1 MYLVHIIRILGG
13 VTSGSVDVA
22 CVGIITQFLVC
33 VCSAVAASNQQCSN
47 EFKDLNYG
55 VACILNLLLE
65 MKANDKCA
73 SKQAFFATLQPQ
85 NLVANNSSSLVQE
98 LSNMSAAHVQF
109 SIMMIASSSL
119 TAGRLSPKFSPS
131 DFFHAYFSLISS
143 ITPDSFLIPVGSD
156 GESKITLYNY
166 MVASLIAFFQQSIEY
181 EEQFL
186 QFEQA
191 LFSVFLEYPEPPHF
205 PDPMTIFLEVIAATV
220 ISELVFL
227 VLRELLNAQAKSNP
241 LEWVE
246 KLGPGFEGAERW
258 IWCGSSAIDVYV
270 QSAIKLWDEFLQLL
284 DQDEQSNDQQLM
296 YLQSFEFSVRLLNR
310 SVQFLGSENCDG
322 ACEAVICLLCGMK
335 DFFEIFRGRA
345 EEADCTSVILE
356 YADMYDLVESLFGTK
371 ICGQAFM
378 SSSVTSPKA
387 AAVAAAA
394 APKLLSAASKEAI
407 TVEQLLALSGVPSD
421 RTYLLESDVGI
432 TAFLNPLQK
441 AKQLSAIIKHRYT
454 DFLVNEVD
462 LNGKVLHLE
471 PSAISSVSAKQEA
484 AAAAKAFDV
493 SKIDPAVFEEM
504 RDFFDEADADRCVQE
519 IKTLL
524 DRNNRREFTATEN
537 VESARKRQKTDQ
549 DEGEKTSSKSDEVL
563 EDETLAKDAAPAGA
577 DSVVQKNS
585 RKSSKPEKPKVPE
598 ILTKSIPDKGDRV
611 AVYDFF
617 KLHFPEVLATDSRGD
632 QKIVIRTFTNRDRQR
647 SLPRPD
653 FRPSGPGEHLSFVL
667 YKENKDT
674 MECLNHI
681 ARVTKTPT
689 ASYSFAGTKDKR
701 AVTVQRCS
709 GHRIFQSKLEGIN
722 FGTGIR
728 IGNFKYVKDRV
739 NLGDLLGNFFAITL
753 RDVSFIGGCDGSPDD
768 IPDILEASLK
778 SLQTNGFI
786 NYYGMQRFGT
796 RSISTHQVGL
806 AMLTGSWKTAVDLI
820 MMPKGDERPDCIEAR
835 KVWMETRDYEK
846 CRDLFPK
853 YCMAE
858 RAILNSMSKNR
869 SPSKCFEALCTIPRN
884 LRLMYVHAVQSFV
897 WNHAASERIRMYGNK
912 IVKGDLVMKAN
923 PLSGGS
929 KSAASDLPD
938 DDSEIADITAVAEH
952 RQGRLMDV
960 ELVESDE
967 AAATKSI
974 EDLVLPLPGHSIKYP
989 TNEIGD
995 FYKLFMAKY
1004 MLDPH
1009 DMKRKYRETSLA
1021 GDYRRVIIKPKD
1033 VTWEIL
1039 HYDNPHYPLSRTDV
1053 DIINGV
1059 PEPVSIPDGKKIGV
1073 VVRFVLETSS
1083 YATMALRE
1091 ILRSDTGSGFQSNM
1105 SRSADAE
1112 KKGVDSETVAV
1123 DE

>member
-1 MYLVHIIRILGG
+1 MYLVHINTILGG

-356 YADMYDLVESLFGTK
+356 YADMYDLVESLCMLVKT
-371 ICGQAFM
+371 IE
-378 SSSVTSPKA
+378 A
-387 AAVAAAA
+387 ANGF
-394 APKLLSAASKEAI
+394 SAEQRRRLREA
-407 TVEQLLALSGVPSD
+407 LLALSGVPSD

-524 DRNNRREFTATEN
+524 DRNNRREFSATEN

-549 DEGEKTSSKSDEVL
+549 DEGEKSSSKSDEVL

-585 RKSSKPEKPKVPE
+585 RQKSSKPEKPKVPE
-598 ILTKSIPDKGDRV
+598 ILTKSVPDKGDRM